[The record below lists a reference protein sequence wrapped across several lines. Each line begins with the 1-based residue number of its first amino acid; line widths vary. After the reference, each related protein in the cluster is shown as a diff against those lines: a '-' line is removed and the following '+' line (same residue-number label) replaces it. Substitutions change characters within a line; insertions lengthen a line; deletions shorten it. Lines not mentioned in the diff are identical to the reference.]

1 MLNKI
6 KMIEATKT
14 TNNSAMLSQPSE
26 TNHFQFRFH
35 QFSFGV
41 GGIGGVCST
50 QRFYVE
56 AAVLGNESF
65 RLQSK
70 LDAFSGGD
78 TECRP

>member
-14 TNNSAMLSQPSE
+14 TNNSAMLRQPSE
-26 TNHFQFRFH
+26 NHFQFRFH

-56 AAVLGNESF
+56 AEVLGNESL